1 VSTFK
6 RGWIAVTNK
15 DGLWKEEQDRVSG
28 VTRLLAGRIRVLSEE
43 LGLHRT
49 EVVDMRKDFWEE
61 VTVNFS
67 SPDDLGETST
77 SLRQQS
83 QILSERERHHLQSS
97 KALKKYKKLVVS
109 PYFGRIDFT
118 EAPDGKTEQ
127 IYLGIGSLMED
138 DGTFL
143 IYDWR
148 APISSLYYDG
158 APGPAAYDTPGGV
171 VSGTMDL
178 KRQFVIDDGII
189 EVMFDTGVT
198 IGDELLQQVLSHSA
212 DDKMKSIV
220 ATIQK
225 EQNAIIRND
234 KSRMLVVQGAA
245 GSGKTS
251 AALQRVAYL
260 LYKYREVLQ
269 ADQML
274 LFSPNPLFNSYV
286 STVLPELG
294 EENMQQTT
302 FQMYLEHRLGHEFQL
317 EDVFNQ
323 TESLL
328 NAPDGPEAGIRRA
341 GIAYKSSVLFL
352 DAIRRYVFLLEREG
366 MLFKPVVFQGRVIVG
381 KEEMLQKFYSYDP
394 AIKLANR
401 IDLMTG
407 WLLKKISDFGH
418 EERSAA
424 WVEDQIELLESE
436 EYHRAYQMMLRKK
449 KGKAETFNDFG
460 TEKELLGRYVV
471 SQRLKPLR
479 RWVKRGRFVDVKGLY
494 STLFTDFELLEQLNG
509 ATPLPAEWDDICVQ
523 TLGTISANELSYED
537 ATPFLYL
544 KELSQGFRTNT
555 LIRHVIVDEVQDYS
569 PFQLEFMRRLFP
581 RAKMTVLGDLNQAI
595 YAQGEV
601 LGDLAGLVSIYGAE
615 NTEVI
620 SLTRSYRSTY
630 EIVEFTRAMIPG
642 GEKIIPFNRRGEEP
656 LVQSVEDEPELLTA
670 VERDI
675 AELHSRG
682 YHYVAVI
689 CKTAEESSRVYKE
702 LKSRLPVSLV
712 TKETPNF
719 QKGTLVLPAYLAKGV
734 EFDAVI
740 IYDGS
745 NIQYSRETE
754 RKLFYTACTR
764 AMHLLHIYSL
774 GEPSH
779 FLPAVKKVTPVAE
792 SVSR

>member
-1 VSTFK
+1 MEKHDSE
-6 RGWIAVTNK
+6 WE
-15 DGLWKEEQDRVSG
+15 EEQNRVNGITKLLSAHIR
-28 VTRLLAGRIRVLSEE
+28 RLSDE
-43 LGLHRT
+43 LGLHRSD
-49 EVVDMRKDFWEE
+49 VVDMRKDFWEE

-77 SLRQQS
+77 SLRQQA
-83 QILSERERHHLQSS
+83 QILNERERHHLQSS
-97 KALKKYKKLVVS
+97 KALKKYRKLVVS
-109 PYFGRIDFT
+109 PYFGRIDFKET
-118 EAPDGKTEQ
+118 ADAEAER

-138 DGTFL
+138 NGSFL

-158 APGPAAYDTPGGV
+158 APGPAAYETPGGL
-171 VSGTMDL
+171 VSGTMEL
-178 KRQFVIDDGII
+178 KRQFVIDNGTI

-212 DDKMKSIV
+212 DDRMKSIV

-234 KSRMLVVQGAA
+234 RSRMLVVQGAA

-302 FQMYLEHRLGHEFQL
+302 FQMYLEHRLGQEFEL
-317 EDVFNQ
+317 EDVFSQ

-328 NAPDGPEAGIRRA
+328 NAPEGPEAATRRA
-341 GIAYKSSVLFL
+341 GITYKSSVAFL
-352 DAIRRYVFLLEREG
+352 DVIRRYVNLLEHEG
-366 MLFKPVVFQGRVIVG
+366 MLFKPLVFQGRAVVS
-381 KEEMLQKFYSYDP
+381 KEEMQQKFYSFDP
-394 AIKLANR
+394 GIKLANR

-407 WLLKKISDFGH
+407 WLLKKIAAYSV
-418 EERSAA
+418 EEREAQ
-424 WVEDQIELLESE
+424 WVEDQIELLDSSD
-436 EYHRAYQMMLRKK
+436 YQRAYNMLRR
-449 KGKAETFNDFG
+449 KGGGRNDSFDDFDM
-460 TEKELLGRYVV
+460 EKTVLARYIV

-479 RWVKRGRFVDVKGLY
+479 GWTKRGRFVDVKGLY
-494 STLFTDFELLEQLNG
+494 SLLFADRELMERLGNG
-509 ATPLPAEWDDICVQ
+509 RELPEAWDAICRQ
-523 TLGTISANELSYED
+523 TVASLSRNELAYED

-555 LIRHVIVDEVQDYS
+555 QIRHVIVDEVQDYS

-601 LGDLAGLVSIYGAE
+601 LGDLGGLVSVYGRE

-630 EIVEFTRAMIPG
+630 EIVEFTRSMIPG
-642 GEKIIPFNRRGEEP
+642 GEKIVPFNRRGESP
-656 LVQSVEDEPELLTA
+656 LLT
-670 VERDI
+670 VVDNEEGLLGSIEQDVLN
-675 AELHSRG
+675 LHSMG

-689 CKTAEESSRVYKE
+689 CKTAEESARVHAK
-702 LKSRLPVSLV
+702 LQNRLPVRLV
-712 TKETPNF
+712 TKDTPNF

-745 NIQYSRETE
+745 EAKYGRESE

-774 GEPSH
+774 GQPNH
-779 FLPAVKKVTPVAE
+779 FLPAEVRE
-792 SVSR
+792 SAAAGVMQR

>member
-1 VSTFK
+1 MDKHDHEWQKEQERVNGITKLLSTH
-6 RGWIAVTNK
+6 I
-15 DGLWKEEQDRVSG
+15 
-28 VTRLLAGRIRVLSEE
+28 RLLSEE

-49 EVVDMRKDFWEE
+49 DVVDMRKDFWEE

-77 SLRQQS
+77 SLRQQA
-83 QILSERERHHLQSS
+83 QILNERERHHLQSS
-97 KALKKYKKLVVS
+97 KSLKKYKKLVVS
-109 PYFGRIDFT
+109 PYFGRIDFS
-118 EAPDGKTEQ
+118 EAGDAAADT

-138 DGTFL
+138 NGTFL

-158 APGPAAYDTPGGV
+158 APGPASYETPGGQIT
-171 VSGTMDL
+171 GTMEL
-178 KRQFVIDDGII
+178 KRQFVIDNGEI

-212 DDKMKSIV
+212 DDRMKSIV

-225 EQNAIIRND
+225 EQNAVIRND
-234 KSRMLVVQGAA
+234 RSRMLVVQGAA

-302 FQMYLEHRLGHEFQL
+302 FQMYLEHRLGQEFQL
-317 EDVFNQ
+317 EDVFSQ

-328 NAPDGPEAGIRRA
+328 NAPDGEDAYIRRE
-341 GIAYKSSVLFL
+341 GITYKSSVAFL
-352 DAIRRYVFLLEREG
+352 SAIRQYVNLLEHEG
-366 MLFKPVVFQGRVIVG
+366 MLFKPLMFQGKAVVS
-381 KEEMLQKFYSYDP
+381 KEEMERQFYSYDP
-394 AIKLANR
+394 GIKLANR
-401 IDLMTG
+401 IELMTG
-407 WLLKKISDFGH
+407 WLLKKIAAFGV

-424 WVEDQIELLESE
+424 WVDEQIELMDNSD
-436 EYHRAYQMMLRKK
+436 YQRAYNQMRRK
-449 KGKAETFNDFG
+449 GGGHNDSFDDYDAERI
-460 TEKELLGRYVV
+460 LLARYVV

-479 RWVKRGRFVDVKGLY
+479 GWTKRGRFVDVKALY
-494 STLFTDFELLEQLNG
+494 SRLFEGRELIESLDTRQ
-509 ATPLPAEWDDICVQ
+509 PLPEAWAEICAQ
-523 TLGTISANELSYED
+523 TLAAIRGNELAYED

-601 LGDLAGLVSIYGAE
+601 LGDLAGLVSIYGEE

-642 GEKIIPFNRRGEEP
+642 GEKIVPFNRRGEEP
-656 LVQSVEDEPELLTA
+656 LLTLVDSEDDLLSSVEQDVLKLH
-670 VERDI
+670 
-675 AELHSRG
+675 AEG

-689 CKTAEESSRVYKE
+689 CKTAEESAQVHRE
-702 LKSRLPVSLV
+702 LEKRLPVRLV

-745 NIQYSRETE
+745 AEKYGREHE

-774 GEPSH
+774 GQPSP
-779 FLPAVKKVTPVAE
+779 FLPAAVRETVTAGTQE
-792 SVSR
+792 K

>member
-1 VSTFK
+1 MDK
-6 RGWIAVTNK
+6 NDREWQ
-15 DGLWKEEQDRVSG
+15 EEQQRVTG
-28 VTRLLAGRIRVLSEE
+28 ITRLLSGRIRLLSEE

-49 EVVDMRKDFWEE
+49 DVVDMRKDFWEE

-77 SLRQQS
+77 SLRQQA
-83 QILSERERHHLQSS
+83 QILNERERHHLQSS

-109 PYFGRIDFT
+109 PYFGRIDFK
-118 EAPDGKTEQ
+118 ESAEEPAER

-158 APGPAAYDTPGGV
+158 APGPAAYETPGGLIT
-171 VSGTMDL
+171 GTMER
-178 KRQFVIDDGII
+178 KRQFVIDDGEI
-189 EVMFDTGVT
+189 EVMFDTGMT

-212 DDKMKSIV
+212 DDRMKSIV

-225 EQNAIIRND
+225 EQNAVIRND
-234 KSRMLVVQGAA
+234 RSRMLVVQGAA

-302 FQMYLEHRLGHEFQL
+302 FQMYLEHRLGQEFQL
-317 EDVFNQ
+317 EDVFSQ

-328 NAPDGPEAGIRRA
+328 NAPDGPEAFIRRE
-341 GIAYKSSVLFL
+341 GIAYKSSVVFL
-352 DAIRRYVFLLEREG
+352 DAIRRYVNLLEHEG
-366 MLFKPVVFQGRVIVG
+366 MLFKPLMFQGRAVVS
-381 KEEMLQKFYSYDP
+381 KEEMVRQFYSYDP
-394 AIKLANR
+394 GIKLANR
-401 IDLMTG
+401 IELMTG
-407 WLLKKISDFGH
+407 WLLKQVAAFGA

-424 WVEDQIELLESE
+424 WVDEQIELMDNSD
-436 EYHRAYQMMLRKK
+436 YQRAYNMMRRK
-449 KGKAETFNDFG
+449 GGGHNESFDDY
-460 TEKELLGRYVV
+460 EMERVLLARYVV
-471 SQRLKPLR
+471 SQKLKPLR
-479 RWVKRGRFVDVKGLY
+479 GWTKRGRFVDVKGLY
-494 STLFTDFELLEQLNG
+494 SRLFQDREFIESLDNRQ
-509 ATPLPAEWDDICVQ
+509 PLPEAWEEICEY
-523 TLGTISANELSYED
+523 TLAVLGRNELAYED

-601 LGDLAGLVSIYGAE
+601 LGDLAGLVSIYGEE

-656 LVQSVEDEPELLTA
+656 LLTVAESEADLLSSVEQDVL
-670 VERDI
+670 
-675 AELHSRG
+675 ELHARG

-689 CKTAEESSRVYKE
+689 CKSAEESAQVHSALEDK
-702 LKSRLPVSLV
+702 LPVRLV

-745 NIQYSRETE
+745 AAKYGREHE

-774 GEPSH
+774 GQPSP
-779 FLPAVKKVTPVAE
+779 FLPAAVRDTVAAGT
-792 SVSR
+792 RRN

>member
-1 VSTFK
+1 MEKHDSE
-6 RGWIAVTNK
+6 
-15 DGLWKEEQDRVSG
+15 WKEEQERVTG
-28 VTRLLAGRIRVLSEE
+28 ITKLLKSHIRQLSEE
-43 LGLHRT
+43 LGLHRSD
-49 EVVDMRKDFWEE
+49 VVDMRKDFWEE

-77 SLRQQS
+77 SLRQQA
-83 QILSERERHHLQSS
+83 QILNERERHHLQSS

-109 PYFGRIDFT
+109 PYFGRIDFSET
-118 EAPDGKTEQ
+118 PDGEVEK

-138 DGTFL
+138 NGSFL

-158 APGPAAYDTPGGV
+158 APGPAAYDTPGGL
-171 VSGTMDL
+171 VSGTMEL
-178 KRQFVIDDGII
+178 KRQFVIDDGVI

-212 DDKMKSIV
+212 DDRMKSIV

-225 EQNAIIRND
+225 EQNAVIRND

-317 EDVFNQ
+317 EDVFSQ

-328 NAPDGPEAGIRRA
+328 NTPDGPEASVRREGI
-341 GIAYKSSVLFL
+341 GYKSSVAFL
-352 DAIRRYVFLLEREG
+352 DAIRRYVNLLEHES
-366 MLFKPVVFQGRVIVG
+366 MQFKPLMFQGRAIVG
-381 KEEMLQKFYSYDP
+381 KDEMEQQFYSYDSN
-394 AIKLANR
+394 IKLANR

-407 WLLKKISDFGH
+407 WLLKKIAAFSM
-418 EERSAA
+418 EERSAQ
-424 WVEDQIELLESE
+424 WVEDQIELLDSSE
-436 EYHRAYQMMLRKK
+436 YQRAYQMMRRK
-449 KGKAETFNDFG
+449 GGGHNESFDDFD
-460 TEKELLGRYVV
+460 TEKSLLARYIV

-479 RWVKRGRFVDVKGLY
+479 GWTKRGRFVDVKGLY
-494 STLFTDFELLEQLNG
+494 SRLFTDRELMETLNNSN
-509 ATPLPAEWDDICVQ
+509 TLPEVWDEICRQ
-523 TLGTISANELSYED
+523 TLQSIGANELAYED

-601 LGDLAGLVSIYGAE
+601 LGDLAGLVSIYGEE

-642 GEKIIPFNRRGEEP
+642 GERIVPFNRSGETPQLTVVESEP
-656 LVQSVEDEPELLTA
+656 QLLASVEQ
-670 VERDI
+670 DI
-675 AELHSRG
+675 LNLHAEG

-689 CKTAEESSRVYKE
+689 CKTAEESARVHAG
-702 LKSRLPVSLV
+702 LQNRLPVRHV

-745 NIQYSRETE
+745 AERYGRESE

-774 GEPSH
+774 GAPNH
-779 FLPAVKKVTPVAE
+779 FLPAAVRE
-792 SVSR
+792 SVTAGSL

>member
-1 VSTFK
+1 MEK
-6 RGWIAVTNK
+6 HDHEWI
-15 DGLWKEEQDRVSG
+15 EEQER
-28 VTRLLAGRIRVLSEE
+28 VTRVTGLLSSHIRRLSEE

-49 EVVDMRKDFWEE
+49 DVVDMRKEFWEE

-83 QILSERERHHLQSS
+83 QILNERERHHLQSS

-109 PYFGRIDFT
+109 PYFGRIDFS
-118 EAPDGKTEQ
+118 EAPEGEAEK

-158 APGPAAYDTPGGV
+158 APGPASYDTPGGLV
-171 VSGTMDL
+171 TGTMEL
-178 KRQFVIDDGII
+178 KRQFVIGSGNI

-212 DDKMKSIV
+212 DDRMKSIV

-234 KSRMLVVQGAA
+234 RSRMLVVQGAA

-302 FQMYLEHRLGHEFQL
+302 FQMYLEHRLGQEFQL
-317 EDVFNQ
+317 EDVFSQ

-328 NAPDGPEAGIRRA
+328 NAPEGSDAVTRREGIT
-341 GIAYKSSVLFL
+341 YKSSVQFL
-352 DAIRRYVFLLEREG
+352 SVIRRYVNLLEREG
-366 MLFKPVVFQGRVIVG
+366 MLFKPLMFQGRAVVG
-381 KEEMLQKFYSYDP
+381 KEEMERQFYSYD
-394 AIKLANR
+394 AGITLANR
-401 IDLMTG
+401 IELMTG
-407 WLLKKISDFGH
+407 WLLKKTAAFSM
-418 EERSAA
+418 EERNAA
-424 WVEDQIELLESE
+424 WVEEQIELLDASE
-436 EYHRAYQMMLRKK
+436 YQRAYQTMRRK
-449 KGKAETFNDFG
+449 GGGHNDSFDDFD
-460 TEKELLGRYVV
+460 TEKSLLARYIV

-479 RWVKRGRFVDVKGLY
+479 GWTKRGRFVDVNALY
-494 STLFTDFELLEQLNG
+494 SRLFQDRELMESLDNGRTLPE
-509 ATPLPAEWDDICVQ
+509 AWDDICRLTVES
-523 TLGTISANELSYED
+523 LNRNELAYED

-555 LIRHVIVDEVQDYS
+555 QIRHVIVDEVQDYS

-601 LGDLAGLVSIYGAE
+601 LGELAGLVSIYGAE
-615 NTEVI
+615 NTEVV

-642 GEKIIPFNRRGEEP
+642 GEKIVPFNRRGELP
-656 LVQSVEDEPELLTA
+656 LLTVVDTEDKLLASVEQDVL
-670 VERDI
+670 D
-675 AELHSRG
+675 LHSQG

-689 CKTAEESSRVYKE
+689 CKTAEESAYVHGKLQNS
-702 LKSRLPVSLV
+702 LPVRLV
-712 TKETPNF
+712 TKDTPNF

-745 NIQYSRETE
+745 EEKYGRESE

-774 GEPSH
+774 GQPNH
-779 FLPAVKKVTPVAE
+779 FLPAAALE
-792 SVSR
+792 SVITGVRPL

>member
-1 VSTFK
+1 MDKHDHEWQKEQERVNGIT
-6 RGWIAVTNK
+6 
-15 DGLWKEEQDRVSG
+15 GLLSAHI
-28 VTRLLAGRIRVLSEE
+28 RLLSEE

-49 EVVDMRKDFWEE
+49 DVVDMRKDFWEE

-77 SLRQQS
+77 SLRQQA
-83 QILSERERHHLQSS
+83 QILNERERHHLQSS

-109 PYFGRIDFT
+109 PYFGRIDFS
-118 EAPDGKTEQ
+118 EAGDAAADT

-138 DGTFL
+138 NGTFL

-158 APGPAAYDTPGGV
+158 APGPASYETPGGQIT
-171 VSGTMDL
+171 GTMEL
-178 KRQFVIDDGII
+178 KRQFVIDNGEI

-212 DDKMKSIV
+212 DDRMKSIV

-225 EQNAIIRND
+225 EQNAVIRND
-234 KSRMLVVQGAA
+234 RSRMLVVQGAA

-317 EDVFNQ
+317 EDVFSQ

-328 NAPDGPEAGIRRA
+328 NAPDGEEAYIRRE
-341 GIAYKSSVLFL
+341 GIAYKSSVAFL
-352 DAIRRYVFLLEREG
+352 SAIRQYVNLLEHEG
-366 MLFKPVVFQGRVIVG
+366 MLFKPLMFQGKAVAS
-381 KEEMLQKFYSYDP
+381 KEEMERQFYSYDP
-394 AIKLANR
+394 GIKLANR
-401 IDLMTG
+401 IELMTG
-407 WLLKKISDFGH
+407 WLLKKIAAFGA

-424 WVEDQIELLESE
+424 WVDEQIELMDNSD
-436 EYHRAYQMMLRKK
+436 YQRAYNQMRRK
-449 KGKAETFNDFG
+449 GGGHNDSFDDYDAERI
-460 TEKELLGRYVV
+460 LLARYVV

-479 RWVKRGRFVDVKGLY
+479 GWTKRGRFVDVKALY
-494 STLFTDFELLEQLNG
+494 SRLFEDRELIESLDTRQ
-509 ATPLPAEWDDICVQ
+509 PLPEAWDEICAQ
-523 TLGTISANELSYED
+523 TLTAIRGNELAYED

-601 LGDLAGLVSIYGAE
+601 LGDLAGLVSIYGEE

-642 GEKIIPFNRRGEEP
+642 GEKIVPFNRRGEEP
-656 LVQSVEDEPELLTA
+656 LLTVVDSEDDLLSFVEQDVLKLH
-670 VERDI
+670 
-675 AELHSRG
+675 AEG

-689 CKTAEESSRVYKE
+689 CKTAEESAQVHGE
-702 LKSRLPVSLV
+702 LEKRLPVRLV

-745 NIQYSRETE
+745 AEKYGREHE

-774 GEPSH
+774 GQPSP
-779 FLPAVKKVTPVAE
+779 FMPAAVRETVTAGTQE
-792 SVSR
+792 K

>member
-1 VSTFK
+1 MDK
-6 RGWIAVTNK
+6 HDHEWQ
-15 DGLWKEEQDRVSG
+15 EEQERVTG
-28 VTRLLAGRIRVLSEE
+28 ITRQLSTHIRLLSEE

-49 EVVDMRKDFWEE
+49 DVVDMRKDFWEE

-77 SLRQQS
+77 SLRQQA
-83 QILSERERHHLQSS
+83 QILNERERHHLQSS

-109 PYFGRIDFT
+109 PYFGRIDFSEST
-118 EAPDGKTEQ
+118 DTAADK

-138 DGTFL
+138 NGTFL

-158 APGPAAYDTPGGV
+158 APGPAAYDTPGGLIT
-171 VSGTMDL
+171 GNMEL
-178 KRQFVIDDGII
+178 KRQFVIDNGEI

-212 DDKMKSIV
+212 DDRMKSIV

-225 EQNAIIRND
+225 EQNAVIRND
-234 KSRMLVVQGAA
+234 RSRMLVVQGAA

-302 FQMYLEHRLGHEFQL
+302 FQMYLEHRLGQEFQL

-328 NAPDGPEAGIRRA
+328 NAPDGPEASIRRA
-341 GIAYKSSVLFL
+341 GITYKSSVSFL
-352 DAIRRYVFLLEREG
+352 DVIRRYVNLLEHEG
-366 MLFKPVVFQGRVIVG
+366 MMFKPLMFQGRAVVG
-381 KEEMLQKFYSYDP
+381 KEEMERQFYSYDP
-394 AIKLANR
+394 NIKLANR
-401 IDLMTG
+401 IELMTG
-407 WLLKKISDFGH
+407 WLLKRIAAFSI
-418 EERSAA
+418 EERSAS
-424 WVEDQIELLESE
+424 WVEDQIELMDNSD
-436 EYHRAYQMMLRKK
+436 YQRAYNMMRRK
-449 KGKAETFNDFG
+449 GGGHNESFDDFE
-460 TEKELLGRYVV
+460 TEKIMLARYIV

-479 RWVKRGRFVDVKGLY
+479 GWTKRGRFVDVKGLY
-494 STLFTDFELLEQLNG
+494 SRLFTDRELMNSLNSSQV
-509 ATPLPAEWDDICVQ
+509 LPDVWDDICSF
-523 TLGTISANELSYED
+523 TLTTLAGNELAYED

-601 LGDLAGLVSIYGAE
+601 LGDLAGLVSIYGEE

-642 GEKIIPFNRRGEEP
+642 GEKIVPFNRRGEEP
-656 LVQSVEDEPELLTA
+656 LLTVVDSEDDLLASVEQDVLN
-670 VERDI
+670 
-675 AELHSRG
+675 LHAQG

-689 CKTAEESSRVYKE
+689 CKTAEESARVHNE
-702 LKSRLPVSLV
+702 LQSRLPVRLV

-745 NIQYSRETE
+745 AEKYGREHE

-774 GEPSH
+774 GQPNP
-779 FLPAVKKVTPVAE
+779 FLPAAVRETV
-792 SVSR
+792 SVGALQD

>member
-1 VSTFK
+1 M
-6 RGWIAVTNK
+6 TNNESQ
-15 DGLWKEEQDRVSG
+15 WKEEQDRVSG
-28 VTRLLAGRIRVLSEE
+28 VTKLLSSRIRVLSEE

-49 EVVDMRKDFWEE
+49 DVVEMRKDFWEE

-118 EAPDGKTEQ
+118 EKPDGKSEQ
-127 IYLGIGSLMED
+127 IYLGIGSLMEE

-158 APGPAAYDTPGGV
+158 APGPAAYDTPSGI

-178 KRQFVIDDGII
+178 KRQFVIDEGNI

-212 DDKMKSIV
+212 DDRMKSIV

-302 FQMYLEHRLGHEFQL
+302 FQMYLEHRLGQEFQL
-317 EDVFNQ
+317 EDVFTQ

-328 NAPDGPEAGIRRA
+328 NAPDVPTASIRRA
-341 GIAYKSSVLFL
+341 GITYKSSVSFL
-352 DAIRRYVFLLEREG
+352 DVIRRYVFLLEHEG
-366 MLFKPVVFQGRVIVG
+366 MQFKPVVFQGRIVVS
-381 KEEMLQKFYSYDP
+381 KEDMLKKFYGFDP

-401 IDLMTG
+401 IELMTG
-407 WLLKKISDFGH
+407 WLLKQISDFGH
-418 EERSAA
+418 VERSAS
-424 WVEDQIELLESE
+424 WVEDQIEMLDSD

-449 KGKAETFNDFG
+449 RGKGETFNDYD
-460 TEKELLGRYVV
+460 TEKELLGRYIV

-494 STLFTDFELLEQLNG
+494 SSLFTNLELFERLNG
-509 ATPLPAEWDDICVQ
+509 DQELPLEWDNICAQ
-523 TLGTISANELSYED
+523 TLSSIHTNELSYED

-601 LGDLAGLVSIYGAE
+601 LGDLSSLVSVYGEE

-642 GEKIIPFNRRGEEP
+642 GERIIPFNRRGEEP
-656 LVQSVEDEPELLTA
+656 LLSVVSTEQELLTA
-670 VERDI
+670 VEADI
-675 AELHSRG
+675 RELHSRG
-682 YHYVAVI
+682 FHYVAVI
-689 CKTAEESSRVYKE
+689 CKTAEESEQVCTQLEGKLQVR
-702 LKSRLPVSLV
+702 LV

-745 NIQYSRETE
+745 DQRYSRESE

-774 GEPSH
+774 GEASR
-779 FLPAVKKVTPVAE
+779 FLPVAKSQSLIAE
-792 SVSR
+792 SVQV

>member
-1 VSTFK
+1 MDK
-6 RGWIAVTNK
+6 HDHEWQ
-15 DGLWKEEQDRVSG
+15 KEQERVNG
-28 VTRLLAGRIRVLSEE
+28 ITRLLSTHIRLLSEE

-49 EVVDMRKDFWEE
+49 DVVDMRKDFWEE

-77 SLRQQS
+77 SLRQQA
-83 QILSERERHHLQSS
+83 QILNERERHHLQSS

-109 PYFGRIDFT
+109 PYFGRIDFS
-118 EAPDGKTEQ
+118 EAGDAAADT

-138 DGTFL
+138 NGTFL

-158 APGPAAYDTPGGV
+158 APGPASYETPGGQIT
-171 VSGTMDL
+171 GTMEL
-178 KRQFVIDDGII
+178 KRQFVIDNGEI

-212 DDKMKSIV
+212 DDRMKSIV

-225 EQNAIIRND
+225 EQNAVIRND
-234 KSRMLVVQGAA
+234 RSRMLVVQGAA

-302 FQMYLEHRLGHEFQL
+302 FQMYLEHRLGQEFQL
-317 EDVFNQ
+317 EDVFSQ

-328 NAPDGPEAGIRRA
+328 NAPDGEEAYIRRE
-341 GIAYKSSVLFL
+341 GIAYKSSVAFL
-352 DAIRRYVFLLEREG
+352 SAIRQYVNLLEHEG
-366 MLFKPVVFQGRVIVG
+366 MLFKPLMFQGKAVAT
-381 KEEMLQKFYSYDP
+381 KEEMERQFYSYDP
-394 AIKLANR
+394 GIKLANR
-401 IDLMTG
+401 IELMTG
-407 WLLKKISDFGH
+407 WLLKKIAAFGA

-424 WVEDQIELLESE
+424 WVDEQIELMDNSD
-436 EYHRAYQMMLRKK
+436 YQRAYNQMRRK
-449 KGKAETFNDFG
+449 GGGHNDSFDDYDAERI
-460 TEKELLGRYVV
+460 LLARYVV

-479 RWVKRGRFVDVKGLY
+479 GWTKRGRFVDVKALY
-494 STLFTDFELLEQLNG
+494 SRLFEGRELIESLDTRQ
-509 ATPLPAEWDDICVQ
+509 PLPEAWDEICAQ
-523 TLGTISANELSYED
+523 TLAAIRGNELAYED

-601 LGDLAGLVSIYGAE
+601 LGDLAGLVSIYGEE

-642 GEKIIPFNRRGEEP
+642 GEKIVPFNRRGEEP
-656 LVQSVEDEPELLTA
+656 LLTLVDSEDDLLSSVEQDVLKLH
-670 VERDI
+670 
-675 AELHSRG
+675 AEG

-689 CKTAEESSRVYKE
+689 CKTAEESAQVYRE
-702 LKSRLPVSLV
+702 LEKRLPVRLV

-745 NIQYSRETE
+745 AEKYGREHE

-774 GEPSH
+774 GQPSP
-779 FLPAVKKVTPVAE
+779 FLPAAVRETVTAGMQE
-792 SVSR
+792 K

>member
-1 VSTFK
+1 MEKHDSE
-6 RGWIAVTNK
+6 WE
-15 DGLWKEEQDRVSG
+15 EEQKRVNG
-28 VTRLLAGRIRVLSEE
+28 ITKLLSAHIRRLSEE
-43 LGLHRT
+43 LGLHRSD
-49 EVVDMRKDFWEE
+49 VVDMRKDFWEE

-77 SLRQQS
+77 SLRQQA
-83 QILSERERHHLQSS
+83 QILNERERHHLQSS
-97 KALKKYKKLVVS
+97 KALKKYRKLVVS
-109 PYFGRIDFT
+109 PYFGRIDFKET
-118 EAPDGKTEQ
+118 ADAEAER

-138 DGTFL
+138 NGSFL

-158 APGPAAYDTPGGV
+158 APGPAAYETPGGL
-171 VSGTMDL
+171 VSGTMEL
-178 KRQFVIDDGII
+178 KRQFVIDNGTI

-212 DDKMKSIV
+212 DDRMKSIV

-234 KSRMLVVQGAA
+234 RSRMLVVQGAA

-302 FQMYLEHRLGHEFQL
+302 FQMYLEHRLGQEFEL
-317 EDVFNQ
+317 EDVFSQ

-328 NAPDGPEAGIRRA
+328 NAPEGPEAATRRA
-341 GIAYKSSVLFL
+341 GITYKSSVAFL
-352 DAIRRYVFLLEREG
+352 DVIRRYVNLLEHEG
-366 MLFKPVVFQGRVIVG
+366 MLFKPLVFQGRAVVS
-381 KEEMLQKFYSYDP
+381 KEEMQQKFYSFDP
-394 AIKLANR
+394 GIKLANR

-407 WLLKKISDFGH
+407 WLLKKIAAFSV
-418 EERSAA
+418 EEREAQ
-424 WVEDQIELLESE
+424 WVEDQIELLDSSD
-436 EYHRAYQMMLRKK
+436 YQRAYNMLRR
-449 KGKAETFNDFG
+449 KGGGQNDSFDDFDM
-460 TEKELLGRYVV
+460 EKTVLARYIV

-479 RWVKRGRFVDVKGLY
+479 GWTKRGRFVDVKGLY
-494 STLFTDFELLEQLNG
+494 SLLFADRELMERLGNG
-509 ATPLPAEWDDICVQ
+509 RELPEAWDAICRQ
-523 TLGTISANELSYED
+523 TVASLSRNELAYED

-555 LIRHVIVDEVQDYS
+555 QIRHVIVDEVQDYS

-601 LGDLAGLVSIYGAE
+601 LGDLGGLVSIYGRE

-630 EIVEFTRAMIPG
+630 EIVEFTRSMIPG
-642 GEKIIPFNRRGEEP
+642 GEKIVPFNRRGESP
-656 LVQSVEDEPELLTA
+656 LLT
-670 VERDI
+670 VVDNEEGLLGSIEQDVLN
-675 AELHSRG
+675 LHSMG

-689 CKTAEESSRVYKE
+689 CKTAEESARVHAK
-702 LKSRLPVSLV
+702 LQNRLPVRLV
-712 TKETPNF
+712 TKDTPNF

-745 NIQYSRETE
+745 EAKYGRESE

-774 GEPSH
+774 GQPNH
-779 FLPAVKKVTPVAE
+779 FLPAEVRE
-792 SVSR
+792 SAAAGVMQR

>member
-1 VSTFK
+1 MEKHDSE
-6 RGWIAVTNK
+6 WE
-15 DGLWKEEQDRVSG
+15 EEQKRVNG
-28 VTRLLAGRIRVLSEE
+28 ITKLLSAHIRRLSEE
-43 LGLHRT
+43 LGLHRSD
-49 EVVDMRKDFWEE
+49 VVDMRKDFWEE

-77 SLRQQS
+77 SLRQQA
-83 QILSERERHHLQSS
+83 QILNERERHHLQSS
-97 KALKKYKKLVVS
+97 KALKKYRKLVVS
-109 PYFGRIDFT
+109 PYFGRIDFKET
-118 EAPDGKTEQ
+118 ADAEAER

-138 DGTFL
+138 NGSFL

-158 APGPAAYDTPGGV
+158 APGPAAYETPGGL
-171 VSGTMDL
+171 VSGTMEL
-178 KRQFVIDDGII
+178 KRQFVIDNGTI

-212 DDKMKSIV
+212 DDRMKSIV

-234 KSRMLVVQGAA
+234 RSRMLVVQGAA

-302 FQMYLEHRLGHEFQL
+302 FQMYLEHRLGQEFEL
-317 EDVFNQ
+317 EDVFSQ

-328 NAPDGPEAGIRRA
+328 NAPEGPEAATRRA
-341 GIAYKSSVLFL
+341 GITYKSSVAFL
-352 DAIRRYVFLLEREG
+352 DVIRRYVNLLEHEG
-366 MLFKPVVFQGRVIVG
+366 MLFKPLVFQGRAVVS
-381 KEEMLQKFYSYDP
+381 KEEMQQKFYSFDP
-394 AIKLANR
+394 SIKLANR

-407 WLLKKISDFGH
+407 WLLKKIAAFSV
-418 EERSAA
+418 EERESK
-424 WVEDQIELLESE
+424 WVEDQMELLDSSD
-436 EYHRAYQMMLRKK
+436 YQRAYNMLRR
-449 KGKAETFNDFG
+449 KGGGQNDSFDDFDM
-460 TEKELLGRYVV
+460 EKTVLARYIV

-479 RWVKRGRFVDVKGLY
+479 GWTKRGRFVDVKGLY
-494 STLFTDFELLEQLNG
+494 GLLFADRELMERLGNG
-509 ATPLPAEWDDICVQ
+509 RELPDAWDSICRQ
-523 TLGTISANELSYED
+523 TVASLSRNELAYED

-555 LIRHVIVDEVQDYS
+555 QIRHVIVDEVQDYS

-601 LGDLAGLVSIYGAE
+601 LGDLGGLVSIYGKE

-642 GEKIIPFNRRGEEP
+642 GEKIVPFNRRGESP
-656 LVQSVEDEPELLTA
+656 LLT
-670 VERDI
+670 VVDNEEGLLGSIEQDVLN
-675 AELHSRG
+675 LHSMG

-689 CKTAEESSRVYKE
+689 CKTAEESARVHAE
-702 LKSRLPVSLV
+702 LQSRLPVRLV
-712 TKETPNF
+712 TKDTPNF

-745 NIQYSRETE
+745 EAKYGRESE

-774 GEPSH
+774 GQPNH
-779 FLPAVKKVTPVAE
+779 FLPAEVRE
-792 SVSR
+792 SVAAGVMQH

>member
-1 VSTFK
+1 ME
-6 RGWIAVTNK
+6 NQQEE
-15 DGLWKEEQDRVSG
+15 WKEEQER
-28 VTRLLAGRIRVLSEE
+28 VTRVTQILSGHIRQLSEE

-49 EVVDMRKDFWEE
+49 DVVDMRKEFWEE

-77 SLRQQS
+77 SLRQQA
-83 QILSERERHHLQSS
+83 QILNERERHHLQSS

-109 PYFGRIDFT
+109 PYFGRIDFS
-118 EAPDGKTEQ
+118 EGPSGIAEQ

-138 DGTFL
+138 DGHFL

-158 APGPAAYDTPGGV
+158 APGPASYDTP
-171 VSGTMDL
+171 SGIISGNMEL
-178 KRQFVIDDGII
+178 KRQFVIDSGKI

-225 EQNAIIRND
+225 EQNGIIRND

-260 LYKYREVLQ
+260 LYKYRAVLQ

-302 FQMYLEHRLGHEFQL
+302 FQMYLEHRLAQEFQL
-317 EDVFNQ
+317 EDVFSQ

-328 NAPDGPEAGIRRA
+328 NAPDGPEARVRREGIQ
-341 GIAYKSSVLFL
+341 YKSSVAFL
-352 DAIRRYVFLLEREG
+352 DAIRRYATMLEKEG
-366 MLFKPVVFQGRVIVG
+366 MQFKPVVFMGRIVVT
-381 KEEMLQKFYSYDP
+381 KEEMAAQFYSYDS
-394 AIKLANR
+394 AIRLANR
-401 IDLMTG
+401 VELMTG
-407 WLLKKISDFGH
+407 WLLKKLAAYSH
-418 EERSAA
+418 EERGSE
-424 WVEDQIELLESE
+424 WVENQIELLDSSD
-436 EYHRAYQMMLRKK
+436 YHRAYQMMRRKK
-449 KGKAETFNDFG
+449 RGTESSFDDFD
-460 TEKELLGRYVV
+460 TEKEVLARYVV

-479 RWVKRGRFVDVKGLY
+479 GWIKRGRFVDVKALY
-494 STLFTDFELLEQLNG
+494 SKLFSDRQLMVSLNDG
-509 ATPLPAEWDDICVQ
+509 PLPAEWDEISQQ
-523 TLGTISANELSYED
+523 TVSALAENQLYYED

-569 PFQLEFMRRLFP
+569 PFQLEFLRRLFP

-601 LGDLAGLVSIYGAE
+601 LGELGNLVSIYGEE

-630 EIVEFTRAMIPG
+630 EIVEFTRSMIPG
-642 GEKIIPFNRRGEEP
+642 GERIMPFNRRGEEP
-656 LVQSVEDEPELLTA
+656 QVQVVATSGELMSA
-670 VERDI
+670 VEQDI
-675 AELHSRG
+675 LQLHAQG

-689 CKTAEESSRVYKE
+689 CKTAEESARVHSALEDK
-702 LKSRLPVSLV
+702 LPARLV
-712 TKETPNF
+712 TKDTPNF

-745 NIQYSRETE
+745 DQQYNRESE

-764 AMHLLHIYSL
+764 AMHLLHIYCLGHPSRFMPASKTESL
-774 GEPSH
+774 TVG
-779 FLPAVKKVTPVAE
+779 
-792 SVSR
+792 SV

>member
-1 VSTFK
+1 MEK
-6 RGWIAVTNK
+6 HDNE
-15 DGLWKEEQDRVSG
+15 WKEEQGRVSRI
-28 VTRLLAGRIRVLSEE
+28 TKLLSAHIRRLSGE
-43 LGLHRT
+43 LGLHRSD
-49 EVVDMRKDFWEE
+49 VVDMRKDFWEE

-77 SLRQQS
+77 SLRQQA
-83 QILSERERHHLQSS
+83 QILNERERHHLQSS
-97 KALKKYKKLVVS
+97 KALKKYRKLVVS
-109 PYFGRIDFT
+109 PYFGRIDFRETPDAGT
-118 EAPDGKTEQ
+118 ER

-158 APGPAAYDTPGGV
+158 APGPAAYETPGGL
-171 VSGTMDL
+171 VSGTMEL
-178 KRQFVIDDGII
+178 KRQFVIDNGII

-212 DDKMKSIV
+212 DDRMKSIV

-234 KSRMLVVQGAA
+234 RSRMLVVQGAA

-302 FQMYLEHRLGHEFQL
+302 FQMYLEHRLGQEFEL

-328 NAPDGPEAGIRRA
+328 NAPEGPEAATRRA
-341 GIAYKSSVLFL
+341 GIAYKSSVAFL
-352 DAIRRYVFLLEREG
+352 DVIRRYVNLLEHEG
-366 MLFKPVVFQGRVIVG
+366 MLFKPLVFQGRTVVS
-381 KEEMLQKFYSYDP
+381 KEDMERRFYSYDSS
-394 AIKLANR
+394 IKLANR

-407 WLLKKISDFGH
+407 WLLKKIAVFSV
-418 EERSAA
+418 EERESQ
-424 WVEDQIELLESE
+424 WVEDQIELMDSSD
-436 EYHRAYQMMLRKK
+436 YQRAYNMLRR
-449 KGKAETFNDFG
+449 KGGGRNDSFDDFEL
-460 TEKELLGRYVV
+460 EKTMLARYIV

-479 RWVKRGRFVDVKGLY
+479 GWTKRGRFVDVKGLY
-494 STLFTDFELLEQLNG
+494 SLLFGDRGLMERLGSSRVLPEAWDQICRQTVASLNR
-509 ATPLPAEWDDICVQ
+509 
-523 TLGTISANELSYED
+523 NELAYED

-601 LGDLAGLVSIYGAE
+601 LGDLGGLVSIYGEE
-615 NTEVI
+615 NTEVV

-630 EIVEFTRAMIPG
+630 EIVEFTRSMIPG
-642 GEKIIPFNRRGEEP
+642 GDKIVPFNRRGESP
-656 LVQSVEDEPELLTA
+656 LLTVVDNEEGLLA
-670 VERDI
+670 SIEQDVLN
-675 AELHSRG
+675 LHSMG

-689 CKTAEESSRVYKE
+689 CKTAEESARVHAE
-702 LKSRLPVSLV
+702 LQSRLPVRLV

-745 NIQYSRETE
+745 EAKYGRESE

-774 GEPSH
+774 GQPNH
-779 FLPAVKKVTPVAE
+779 FLPAEARE
-792 SVSR
+792 SVTSGAVPG

>member
-1 VSTFK
+1 MDK
-6 RGWIAVTNK
+6 HDHEWQ
-15 DGLWKEEQDRVSG
+15 EEQERVTG
-28 VTRLLAGRIRVLSEE
+28 ITRQLSTHIRLLSEE

-49 EVVDMRKDFWEE
+49 DVVDMRKDFWEE

-77 SLRQQS
+77 SLRQQA
-83 QILSERERHHLQSS
+83 QILNERERHHLQSS

-109 PYFGRIDFT
+109 PYFGRIDFS
-118 EAPDGKTEQ
+118 ESADAAADK

-138 DGTFL
+138 NGTFL

-158 APGPAAYDTPGGV
+158 APGPASYDTPGGLIT
-171 VSGTMDL
+171 GNMEL
-178 KRQFVIDDGII
+178 KRQFVIDNGEI

-212 DDKMKSIV
+212 DDRMKSIV

-225 EQNAIIRND
+225 EQNAVIRND
-234 KSRMLVVQGAA
+234 RSRMLVVQGAA

-302 FQMYLEHRLGHEFQL
+302 FQMYLEHRLGQEFQL

-328 NAPDGPEAGIRRA
+328 NAPDGPEASIRRA
-341 GIAYKSSVLFL
+341 GITYKSSVSFL
-352 DAIRRYVFLLEREG
+352 DVIRRYVNLLEHEG
-366 MLFKPVVFQGRVIVG
+366 MMFKPLMFQGRAVVG
-381 KEEMLQKFYSYDP
+381 KEEMERQFYSYDP
-394 AIKLANR
+394 GIKLANR
-401 IDLMTG
+401 IELMTG
-407 WLLKKISDFGH
+407 WLLKRIAAFSI
-418 EERSAA
+418 EERSAS
-424 WVEDQIELLESE
+424 WVDDQIELMDNSD
-436 EYHRAYQMMLRKK
+436 YQRAYNMMRRK
-449 KGKAETFNDFG
+449 GGGHNDSFDDFE
-460 TEKELLGRYVV
+460 TEKIMLARYIV

-479 RWVKRGRFVDVKGLY
+479 GWTKRGRFVDVKGLY
-494 STLFTDFELLEQLNG
+494 SRLFADRELMDSLNSSQV
-509 ATPLPAEWDDICVQ
+509 LPDVWDDICSF
-523 TLGTISANELSYED
+523 TLATIAGNELAYED

-601 LGDLAGLVSIYGAE
+601 LGDLAGLVSIYGEE

-642 GEKIIPFNRRGEEP
+642 GEKIVPFNRRGEEP
-656 LVQSVEDEPELLTA
+656 LLTVVDSEDDLLASVEQDVLS
-670 VERDI
+670 
-675 AELHSRG
+675 LHAQG

-689 CKTAEESSRVYKE
+689 CKTAEESARVYNE
-702 LKSRLPVSLV
+702 LQSRLPVRLV

-745 NIQYSRETE
+745 AEKYGREHE

-774 GEPSH
+774 GQPNP
-779 FLPAVKKVTPVAE
+779 FLPAAVRET
-792 SVSR
+792 VSAGALQD

>member
-1 VSTFK
+1 MEKHDSE
-6 RGWIAVTNK
+6 
-15 DGLWKEEQDRVSG
+15 WKEEQERVTG
-28 VTRLLAGRIRVLSEE
+28 ITKLLKGHIRQLSEE
-43 LGLHRT
+43 LGLHRSD
-49 EVVDMRKDFWEE
+49 VVDMRKDFWEE

-77 SLRQQS
+77 SLRQQA
-83 QILSERERHHLQSS
+83 QILNERERHHLQSS

-118 EAPDGKTEQ
+118 ETPNGEVEK

-138 DGTFL
+138 NGTFL

-158 APGPAAYDTPGGV
+158 APGPAVYDTPGGL
-171 VSGTMDL
+171 VSGTMEL
-178 KRQFVIDDGII
+178 KRQFVIDDGVI

-212 DDKMKSIV
+212 DDRMKSIV

-225 EQNAIIRND
+225 EQNAVIRND

-317 EDVFNQ
+317 EDVFSQ

-328 NAPDGPEAGIRRA
+328 NTPDGPEASVRREGI
-341 GIAYKSSVLFL
+341 GYKSSVAFL
-352 DAIRRYVFLLEREG
+352 DAIRRYVNLLEHES
-366 MLFKPVVFQGRVIVG
+366 MQFKPLMFQGRAIVG
-381 KEEMLQKFYSYDP
+381 KDEMEQQFYSYDSN
-394 AIKLANR
+394 IKLANR

-407 WLLKKISDFGH
+407 WLLKKIAAFSM
-418 EERSAA
+418 EERSAQ
-424 WVEDQIELLESE
+424 WVEDQIELLDSSE
-436 EYHRAYQMMLRKK
+436 YQRAYQMMRRK
-449 KGKAETFNDFG
+449 GGGHNESFDDFD
-460 TEKELLGRYVV
+460 TEKSLLARYIV

-479 RWVKRGRFVDVKGLY
+479 GWTKRGRFVDVKGLY
-494 STLFTDFELLEQLNG
+494 SRLFTDRELMETLNNSN
-509 ATPLPAEWDDICVQ
+509 TLPEVWDEICRQ
-523 TLGTISANELSYED
+523 TLESVGANELAYED

-601 LGDLAGLVSIYGAE
+601 LGDLAGLVSIYGEE

-642 GEKIIPFNRRGEEP
+642 GERIVPFNRSGEAPQLTVVESEP
-656 LVQSVEDEPELLTA
+656 QLLASVEQ
-670 VERDI
+670 DI
-675 AELHSRG
+675 LNLHAEG

-689 CKTAEESSRVYKE
+689 CKTAEESARVHAE
-702 LKSRLPVSLV
+702 LQNRLPVRLV

-745 NIQYSRETE
+745 AERYGRESE

-774 GEPSH
+774 GAPNH
-779 FLPAVKKVTPVAE
+779 FLPAAVRE
-792 SVSR
+792 SVTAGSL

>member
-1 VSTFK
+1 MNHE
-6 RGWIAVTNK
+6 GE
-15 DGLWKEEQDRVSG
+15 WKVEQERVNIL
-28 VTRLLAGRIRVLSEE
+28 TKLLSDRIRVLSEE
-43 LGLHRT
+43 LGQHRT
-49 EVVDMRKDFWEE
+49 DVVDMRKDFWEE

-83 QILSERERHHLQSS
+83 QILNERERHHLQSS
-97 KALKKYKKLVVS
+97 KALKKYRKLVHS

-118 EAPDGKTEQ
+118 EAPDGEKEK

-158 APGPAAYDTPGGV
+158 APGPAVYDTPGGK

-178 KRQFVIDDGII
+178 KRQFIIHDGNID
-189 EVMFDTGVT
+189 VMFDTGVT

-212 DDKMKSIV
+212 DDKMKNIV

-225 EQNAIIRND
+225 EQNAVIRND

-302 FQMYLEHRLGHEFQL
+302 FQMYLEHRLGQEFQL
-317 EDVFNQ
+317 EDVFSQ

-328 NAPDGPEAGIRRA
+328 NAPEGQEAQIRRA
-341 GIAYKSSVLFL
+341 GIGYKSSVQFL
-352 DAIRRYVFLLEREG
+352 DVIRKYVFKLEHEG
-366 MLFKPVVFQGRVIVG
+366 MLFKPVVFQGRIIIS
-381 KEEMLQKFYSYDP
+381 KEEMLHHFYSFDP
-394 AIKLANR
+394 AIRLANR
-401 IDLMTG
+401 IDLMIG

-418 EERSAA
+418 EERSKD
-424 WVEDQIELLESE
+424 WVEDQIELLDGED
-436 EYHRAYQMMLRKK
+436 YQRAYLNNKRKK
-449 KGKAETFNDFG
+449 RGKSESFDDFDR
-460 TEKELLGRYVV
+460 ERELLERYVV

-494 STLFTDFELLEQLNG
+494 SSLFTDAELMQNLNG
-509 ATPLPAEWDDICVQ
+509 TEALPAEWDEIC
-523 TLGTISANELSYED
+523 TLTLQSIQAGELAYED

-601 LGDLAGLVSIYGAE
+601 LGDLAGLVSIYGKE

-620 SLTRSYRSTY
+620 SLTRSYRSTF
-630 EIVEFTRAMIPG
+630 EIVEFTRSMIPG
-642 GEKIIPFNRRGEEP
+642 GEHIVPFNRRGEEP
-656 LVQSVEDEPELLTA
+656 LIQSVADENKLFDA
-670 VERDI
+670 VEKDI
-675 AELHSRG
+675 TELHSRG

-689 CKTAEESSRVYKE
+689 CKTAEESSLVHA
-702 LKSRLPVSLV
+702 RLSASLQVSLV

-745 NIQYSRETE
+745 SDKYNHENE

-774 GEPSH
+774 GEPSR
-779 FLPAVKKVTPVAE
+779 FIPTQKAVQVEAGAAN
-792 SVSR
+792 

>member
-1 VSTFK
+1 MEKHDSE
-6 RGWIAVTNK
+6 
-15 DGLWKEEQDRVSG
+15 WKEEQERVTG
-28 VTRLLAGRIRVLSEE
+28 ITKLLKGHIRQLSEE
-43 LGLHRT
+43 LGLHRSD
-49 EVVDMRKDFWEE
+49 VVDMRKDFWEE

-77 SLRQQS
+77 SLRQQA
-83 QILSERERHHLQSS
+83 QILNERERHHLQSS

-109 PYFGRIDFT
+109 PYFGRIDFAET
-118 EAPDGKTEQ
+118 PDGEVEK

-138 DGTFL
+138 NGTFL

-158 APGPAAYDTPGGV
+158 APGPAAYDTPGGL
-171 VSGTMDL
+171 VSGTMEL
-178 KRQFVIDDGII
+178 KRQFVIDDGVI

-212 DDKMKSIV
+212 DDRMKSIV

-225 EQNAIIRND
+225 EQNAVIRND

-302 FQMYLEHRLGHEFQL
+302 FQMYLEHRLGYEFQL
-317 EDVFNQ
+317 EDVFSQ

-328 NAPDGPEAGIRRA
+328 NTPDGPEASVRREGI
-341 GIAYKSSVLFL
+341 GYKSSVAFL
-352 DAIRRYVFLLEREG
+352 DAIRRYVNLLEHES
-366 MLFKPVVFQGRVIVG
+366 MQFKPLMFQGRAIVG
-381 KEEMLQKFYSYDP
+381 KEEMEQQFYSYDP
-394 AIKLANR
+394 NIKLANR

-407 WLLKKISDFGH
+407 WLLKKIAAFSM
-418 EERSAA
+418 EERSAQ
-424 WVEDQIELLESE
+424 WVEDQIETLDSSE
-436 EYHRAYQMMLRKK
+436 YQRAYQMMRRK
-449 KGKAETFNDFG
+449 GGGHNESFDDFD
-460 TEKELLGRYVV
+460 TEKSLLARYIV

-479 RWVKRGRFVDVKGLY
+479 GWTKRGRFVDVKGLY
-494 STLFTDFELLEQLNG
+494 SRLFTDRELMETLNNSN
-509 ATPLPAEWDDICVQ
+509 TLPEVWDEICRQ
-523 TLGTISANELSYED
+523 TLQSIGANELAYED

-601 LGDLAGLVSIYGAE
+601 LGDLAGLVSIYGEE

-642 GEKIIPFNRRGEEP
+642 GERIVPFNRSGEAPQLTVVDSEAQ
-656 LVQSVEDEPELLTA
+656 LLASVEQ
-670 VERDI
+670 DI
-675 AELHSRG
+675 LNLHAEG

-689 CKTAEESSRVYKE
+689 CKTAEESARVHAE
-702 LKSRLPVSLV
+702 LQNRLPVRLV

-745 NIQYSRETE
+745 AERYGRESE

-774 GEPSH
+774 GAPNH
-779 FLPAVKKVTPVAE
+779 FLPAAVRE
-792 SVSR
+792 SVTAGSL

>member
-1 VSTFK
+1 MDKHDHEWQKEQERVTGITKLLSTH
-6 RGWIAVTNK
+6 I
-15 DGLWKEEQDRVSG
+15 
-28 VTRLLAGRIRVLSEE
+28 RLLSEE

-49 EVVDMRKDFWEE
+49 DVVDMRKDFWEE

-77 SLRQQS
+77 SLRQQA
-83 QILSERERHHLQSS
+83 QILNERERHHLQSS
-97 KALKKYKKLVVS
+97 KSLKKYKKLVVS
-109 PYFGRIDFT
+109 PYFGRIDFS
-118 EAPDGKTEQ
+118 EAGDAAADT

-138 DGTFL
+138 NGTFL

-158 APGPAAYDTPGGV
+158 APGPASYATPGGQIT
-171 VSGTMDL
+171 GTMEL
-178 KRQFVIDDGII
+178 KRQFVIDNGEI

-212 DDKMKSIV
+212 DDRMKSIV

-225 EQNAIIRND
+225 EQNAVIRND
-234 KSRMLVVQGAA
+234 RSRMLVVQGAA

-302 FQMYLEHRLGHEFQL
+302 FQMYLEHRLGQEFQL
-317 EDVFNQ
+317 EDVFSQ

-328 NAPDGPEAGIRRA
+328 NAPDGEEAFIRRE
-341 GIAYKSSVLFL
+341 GIAYKSSVAFL
-352 DAIRRYVFLLEREG
+352 SAIRQYVNLLEHEG
-366 MLFKPVVFQGRVIVG
+366 MLFKPLMFQGKAVAT
-381 KEEMLQKFYSYDP
+381 KEEMERQFYSYDP
-394 AIKLANR
+394 GIKLANR
-401 IDLMTG
+401 IELMTG
-407 WLLKKISDFGH
+407 WLLKKIAAFGV

-424 WVEDQIELLESE
+424 WVDEQIELMDNSD
-436 EYHRAYQMMLRKK
+436 YQRAYNQMRRK
-449 KGKAETFNDFG
+449 GGGHNDSFDDYEAERI
-460 TEKELLGRYVV
+460 LLARYVV

-479 RWVKRGRFVDVKGLY
+479 GWTKRGRFVDVKALY
-494 STLFTDFELLEQLNG
+494 SRLFEGRELIESLDTRQ
-509 ATPLPAEWDDICVQ
+509 PLPEAWDEICTQ
-523 TLGTISANELSYED
+523 TLAAIRSNELAYED

-601 LGDLAGLVSIYGAE
+601 LGDLAGLVSIYGEE

-642 GEKIIPFNRRGEEP
+642 GEKIVPFHRRGEEP
-656 LVQSVEDEPELLTA
+656 LLTLVDSEADLLSSVEQDVLKLH
-670 VERDI
+670 
-675 AELHSRG
+675 AEG

-689 CKTAEESSRVYKE
+689 CKTAEESAQVHRE
-702 LKSRLPVSLV
+702 LEKRLPVRLV

-745 NIQYSRETE
+745 AEKYGREHE

-774 GEPSH
+774 GQPSP
-779 FLPAVKKVTPVAE
+779 FMPAAVRETVTAGTQE
-792 SVSR
+792 K

>member
-1 VSTFK
+1 MEKHDSEWK
-6 RGWIAVTNK
+6 AEQERVTGITK
-15 DGLWKEEQDRVSG
+15 
-28 VTRLLAGRIRVLSEE
+28 LLSAHIRRLSEE
-43 LGLHRT
+43 LGLHRSD
-49 EVVDMRKDFWEE
+49 VVDMRKDFWEE

-77 SLRQQS
+77 SLRQQA
-83 QILSERERHHLQSS
+83 QILNERERHHLQSS

-109 PYFGRIDFT
+109 PYFGRIDFSESPDS
-118 EAPDGKTEQ
+118 EAEK

-138 DGTFL
+138 NGTFL

-158 APGPAAYDTPGGV
+158 APGPAAYETPGGL
-171 VSGTMDL
+171 VSGTMEL
-178 KRQFVIDDGII
+178 KRQFVIDSGII
-189 EVMFDTGVT
+189 EVMFDTGMT

-212 DDKMKSIV
+212 DDRMKSIV

-225 EQNAIIRND
+225 EQNAVIRND
-234 KSRMLVVQGAA
+234 RSRMLVVQGAA

-294 EENMQQTT
+294 EDNMQQTT
-302 FQMYLEHRLGHEFQL
+302 FQMYLEHRLGQEFQL
-317 EDVFNQ
+317 EDVFSQ

-328 NAPDGPEAGIRRA
+328 NAPDGPAAAVRRA
-341 GIAYKSSVLFL
+341 GIGYKSSVAFL
-352 DAIRRYVFLLEREG
+352 DAIRRYVNLLECEG
-366 MLFKPVVFQGRVIVG
+366 MQFKPLMFQGRAIVS
-381 KEEMLQKFYSYDP
+381 KAEMERQFYTYDSN
-394 AIKLANR
+394 IKLANR

-407 WLLKKISDFGH
+407 WLLKKIAVFSV
-418 EERSAA
+418 EERNAS
-424 WVEDQIELLESE
+424 WVEEQIEVLDASD
-436 EYHRAYQMMLRKK
+436 YQRAYQMTRRK
-449 KGKAETFNDFG
+449 GGGQNDSFDDFD
-460 TEKELLGRYVV
+460 TEKSMLARYIV

-479 RWVKRGRFVDVKGLY
+479 GWTKRGRFVDVKGLY
-494 STLFTDFELLEQLNG
+494 SRLFTDRGLMDSLDGGKGLPEAWDEICALTLETLAAGEL
-509 ATPLPAEWDDICVQ
+509 A
-523 TLGTISANELSYED
+523 YED

-642 GEKIIPFNRRGEEP
+642 GERIVPFNRRGESPTLTVVDSESE
-656 LVQSVEDEPELLTA
+656 LLASVEQDVLK
-670 VERDI
+670 
-675 AELHSRG
+675 LHAAG

-689 CKTAEESSRVYKE
+689 CKTAEESADVHAKLE
-702 LKSRLPVSLV
+702 NRLPVRLV

-745 NIQYSRETE
+745 EEKYGRENE

-774 GEPSH
+774 GQPNR
-779 FLPAVKKVTPVAE
+779 FLPAAAQE
-792 SVSR
+792 SVTAGSLQR

>member
-1 VSTFK
+1 MEKHDSE
-6 RGWIAVTNK
+6 
-15 DGLWKEEQDRVSG
+15 WKEEQERVTG
-28 VTRLLAGRIRVLSEE
+28 ITKLLKGHIRQLSEE
-43 LGLHRT
+43 LGLHRSD
-49 EVVDMRKDFWEE
+49 VVDMRKDFWEE

-77 SLRQQS
+77 SLRQQA
-83 QILSERERHHLQSS
+83 QILNERERHHLQSS

-109 PYFGRIDFT
+109 PYFGRIDFSET
-118 EAPDGKTEQ
+118 PDGEVEK

-138 DGTFL
+138 NGTFL

-158 APGPAAYDTPGGV
+158 APGPAAYDTPGGL
-171 VSGTMDL
+171 VSGTMEL
-178 KRQFVIDDGII
+178 KRQFVIDDGVI

-212 DDKMKSIV
+212 DDRMKSIV

-225 EQNAIIRND
+225 EQNAVIRND

-302 FQMYLEHRLGHEFQL
+302 FQMYLEHRLGYEFQL
-317 EDVFNQ
+317 EDVFSQ

-328 NAPDGPEAGIRRA
+328 NTPDGPEASVRREGI
-341 GIAYKSSVLFL
+341 GYKSSVAFL
-352 DAIRRYVFLLEREG
+352 DAIRRYVNLLEHES
-366 MLFKPVVFQGRVIVG
+366 MQFKPLMFQGRAIVG
-381 KEEMLQKFYSYDP
+381 KDEMEQQFYSYDP
-394 AIKLANR
+394 NIKLANR

-407 WLLKKISDFGH
+407 WLLKKIAAFSM
-418 EERSAA
+418 EERSAQ
-424 WVEDQIELLESE
+424 WVEDQIELLDSSE
-436 EYHRAYQMMLRKK
+436 YQRAYQMMRRK
-449 KGKAETFNDFG
+449 GGGHNESFDDFD
-460 TEKELLGRYVV
+460 TEKSLLARYIV

-479 RWVKRGRFVDVKGLY
+479 GWTKRGRFVDVKGLY
-494 STLFTDFELLEQLNG
+494 SRLFTDRELMETLNNSN
-509 ATPLPAEWDDICVQ
+509 TLPEVWDEICRQ
-523 TLGTISANELSYED
+523 TLQSIGANELAYED

-601 LGDLAGLVSIYGAE
+601 LGDLAGLVSIYGEE

-642 GEKIIPFNRRGEEP
+642 GERIVPFNRSGEAPQLTVVESEP
-656 LVQSVEDEPELLTA
+656 QLLASVEQ
-670 VERDI
+670 DI
-675 AELHSRG
+675 LNLHAEG

-689 CKTAEESSRVYKE
+689 CKTAEESARVHAE
-702 LKSRLPVSLV
+702 LQNRLPVRLV

-745 NIQYSRETE
+745 AERYGRESE

-774 GEPSH
+774 GAPNH
-779 FLPAVKKVTPVAE
+779 FLPAAVRE
-792 SVSR
+792 SVTAGSL

>member
-1 VSTFK
+1 MENQDSE
-6 RGWIAVTNK
+6 WQA
-15 DGLWKEEQDRVSG
+15 EQERVSEI
-28 VTRLLAGRIRVLSEE
+28 TRLLTAHIRQLSEE
-43 LGLHRT
+43 LGLHRSD
-49 EVVDMRKDFWEE
+49 VVDMRKDFWEE

-77 SLRQQS
+77 SLRQQA
-83 QILSERERHHLQSS
+83 QILNERERHHLQSS

-109 PYFGRIDFT
+109 PYFGRIDFSDKPDS
-118 EAPDGKTEQ
+118 EAEK

-138 DGTFL
+138 NGTFL

-158 APGPAAYDTPGGV
+158 APGPAAYETPGGL
-171 VSGTMDL
+171 VSGTMEL
-178 KRQFVIDDGII
+178 KRQFVIDSGKI
-189 EVMFDTGVT
+189 EVMFDTGMT

-212 DDKMKSIV
+212 DDRMKSIV

-225 EQNAIIRND
+225 EQNAVIRND
-234 KSRMLVVQGAA
+234 RSRMLVVQGAA

-302 FQMYLEHRLGHEFQL
+302 FQMYLEHRLGQEFQL
-317 EDVFNQ
+317 EDVFSQ

-328 NAPDGPEAGIRRA
+328 NAPDGPAASVRREGI
-341 GIAYKSSVLFL
+341 GYKSSVAFL
-352 DAIRRYVFLLEREG
+352 DAIRRYVNLLEHEG
-366 MLFKPVVFQGRVIVG
+366 MLFKPLMFQGRAIVS
-381 KEEMLQKFYSYDP
+381 KEEMARQFYAYDTN
-394 AIKLANR
+394 IKLANR

-407 WLLKKISDFGH
+407 WLLKKIAAFSV
-418 EERSAA
+418 EERNAP
-424 WVEDQIELLESE
+424 WVEDQIEVLDSSD
-436 EYHRAYQMMLRKK
+436 YQRAYQMTRRK
-449 KGKAETFNDFG
+449 GGGHNDSFDDFD
-460 TEKELLGRYVV
+460 TEKSMLARYIV

-479 RWVKRGRFVDVKGLY
+479 GWTKRGRFVDVKGLY
-494 STLFTDFELLEQLNG
+494 SRLFTDRELLDKLNG
-509 ATPLPAEWDDICVQ
+509 GNGLPEAWADICAV
-523 TLGTISANELSYED
+523 TLDTIAAGELAYED

-601 LGDLAGLVSIYGAE
+601 LGDLAGLVSIYGEE

-642 GEKIIPFNRRGEEP
+642 GERIVPFNRRGESPTLTVVDSE
-656 LVQSVEDEPELLTA
+656 SELLAA
-670 VERDI
+670 VEQDVLN
-675 AELHSRG
+675 LHAAG

-689 CKTAEESSRVYKE
+689 CKTAAESADVYAK
-702 LKSRLPVSLV
+702 LQNKLPVRLV

-745 NIQYSRETE
+745 EEKYGRENE

-774 GEPSH
+774 GKLSR
-779 FLPAVKKVTPVAE
+779 FLPAAARE
-792 SVSR
+792 SVAAGELKG

>member
-1 VSTFK
+1 MDTQDSQ
-6 RGWIAVTNK
+6 WN
-15 DGLWKEEQDRVSG
+15 EEQERVTL
-28 VTRLLAGRIRVLSEE
+28 VTRQLASHIRALQEE
-43 LGLHRT
+43 LGTHRSD
-49 EVVDMRKDFWEE
+49 VVDMRKDFWEE

-83 QILSERERHHLQSS
+83 QILNERERHHLQSS

-109 PYFGRIDFT
+109 PYFGRIDFR
-118 EAPDGKTEQ
+118 EQ
-127 IYLGIGSLMED
+127 GVEQAERIYLGIGSLMED

-158 APGPAAYDTPGGV
+158 APGPASYETPGGEIA
-171 VSGTMDL
+171 GEMEL
-178 KRQFVIDDGII
+178 KRQFVIDHGVI
-189 EVMFDTGVT
+189 EVMFDTGMT

-212 DDKMKSIV
+212 DDRMKNIV

-225 EQNAIIRND
+225 EQNAVIRND

-302 FQMYLEHRLGHEFQL
+302 FQMYLEHRLGQEFQL
-317 EDVFNQ
+317 EDVFSQ
-323 TESLL
+323 TERLL
-328 NAPDGPEAGIRRA
+328 NDPDGPQALVSRDGIE
-341 GIAYKSSVLFL
+341 YKSSVAFL
-352 DAIRRYVFLLEREG
+352 DVIRTYASQLEREG
-366 MLFKPVVFQGRVIVG
+366 MLFKPLMFQGRAIVDR
-381 KEEMLQKFYSYDP
+381 EEMVRQFYSYDP
-394 AIKLANR
+394 AIRLANR
-401 IDLMTG
+401 IDLMIG
-407 WLLKKISDFGH
+407 WLLKKIAAFSV
-418 EERSAA
+418 EERNAP
-424 WVEDQIELLESE
+424 WVEEQIELLDTSD
-436 EYHRAYQMMLRKK
+436 YQRAYQMVRRK
-449 KGKAETFNDFG
+449 GGGHNESFEDFDL
-460 TEKELLGRYVV
+460 EKSSLARYVI

-479 RWVKRGRFVDVKGLY
+479 GWTKRGRFVDVKGLY
-494 STLFTDFELLEQLNG
+494 CRLFSDREWMEELNG
-509 ATPLPAEWDDICVQ
+509 HAPLPERWEEISAQ
-523 TLGTISANELSYED
+523 TLETIGEGNLAFED

-630 EIVEFTRAMIPG
+630 EIVEFTRSMIPG
-642 GEKIIPFNRRGEEP
+642 GDKIIPFNRRGEEP
-656 LVQSVEDEPELLTA
+656 LVSA
-670 VERDI
+670 VGTE
-675 AELHSRG
+675 AELVGAVADDILELHAQG

-689 CKTAEESSRVYKE
+689 CKTAEESGLVHAA
-702 LKSRLPVSLV
+702 LKDQLPVQLV

-740 IYDGS
+740 IYNGS
-745 NIQYSRETE
+745 AERYNRENE

-764 AMHLLHIYSL
+764 AMHVLHIFSL
-774 GEPSH
+774 GQPSR
-779 FLPAVKKVTPVAE
+779 FLPAVKAFAAE
-792 SVSR
+792 S

>member
-1 VSTFK
+1 MDK
-6 RGWIAVTNK
+6 HDHEWQ
-15 DGLWKEEQDRVSG
+15 EEQERVTG
-28 VTRLLAGRIRVLSEE
+28 ITRQLSTHIRLLSEE

-49 EVVDMRKDFWEE
+49 DVVDMRKDFWEE

-77 SLRQQS
+77 SLRQQA
-83 QILSERERHHLQSS
+83 QILNERERHHLQSS

-109 PYFGRIDFT
+109 PYFGRIDFS
-118 EAPDGKTEQ
+118 ESADDAADK

-138 DGTFL
+138 NGTFL

-158 APGPAAYDTPGGV
+158 APGPAAYDTPGGLI
-171 VSGTMDL
+171 SGNMEL
-178 KRQFVIDDGII
+178 KRQFVIDNGEI

-212 DDKMKSIV
+212 DDRMKSIV

-225 EQNAIIRND
+225 EQNAVIRND
-234 KSRMLVVQGAA
+234 RSRMLVVQGAA

-302 FQMYLEHRLGHEFQL
+302 FQMYLEHRLGQEFQL

-328 NAPDGPEAGIRRA
+328 NAPDGPEASIRRA
-341 GIAYKSSVLFL
+341 GITYKSSVSFL
-352 DAIRRYVFLLEREG
+352 DVIRRYVNLLEHEG
-366 MLFKPVVFQGRVIVG
+366 MMFKPLMFQGRAVVG
-381 KEEMLQKFYSYDP
+381 KEEMERQFYSYDP
-394 AIKLANR
+394 NIKLANR
-401 IDLMTG
+401 IELMTG
-407 WLLKKISDFGH
+407 WLLKRIAAFSI
-418 EERSAA
+418 EERSAS
-424 WVEDQIELLESE
+424 WVEDQIELMDNSD
-436 EYHRAYQMMLRKK
+436 YQRAYNMMRRK
-449 KGKAETFNDFG
+449 GGGHNDSFDDFE
-460 TEKELLGRYVV
+460 TEKIMLARYIV

-479 RWVKRGRFVDVKGLY
+479 GWTKRGRFVDVKGLY
-494 STLFTDFELLEQLNG
+494 SRLFTDRELMDSLNSG
-509 ATPLPAEWDDICVQ
+509 QVLPDVWDDICSF
-523 TLGTISANELSYED
+523 TLATIAGNELAYED

-601 LGDLAGLVSIYGAE
+601 LGDLAGLVSIYGEE

-642 GEKIIPFNRRGEEP
+642 GEKIVPFNRRGEEP
-656 LVQSVEDEPELLTA
+656 LLTVVDCEADLLASVEQDVLN
-670 VERDI
+670 
-675 AELHSRG
+675 LHAQG

-689 CKTAEESSRVYKE
+689 CKTAEESARVHSE
-702 LKSRLPVSLV
+702 LQSRLPVRLV

-745 NIQYSRETE
+745 AEKYGREHE

-774 GEPSH
+774 GQPNP
-779 FLPAVKKVTPVAE
+779 FLPAAVRET
-792 SVSR
+792 VSAGALQD

>member
-1 VSTFK
+1 MDKHDHEWQKEQERVNGITKLLSTH
-6 RGWIAVTNK
+6 I
-15 DGLWKEEQDRVSG
+15 
-28 VTRLLAGRIRVLSEE
+28 RLLSEE

-49 EVVDMRKDFWEE
+49 DVVDMRKDFWEE

-77 SLRQQS
+77 SLRQQA
-83 QILSERERHHLQSS
+83 QILNERERHHLQSS

-109 PYFGRIDFT
+109 PYFGRIDFS
-118 EAPDGKTEQ
+118 EAGDAAADT

-138 DGTFL
+138 NGTFL

-158 APGPAAYDTPGGV
+158 APGPASYETPGGQIT
-171 VSGTMDL
+171 GTMEL
-178 KRQFVIDDGII
+178 KRQFVIDNGEI

-212 DDKMKSIV
+212 DDRMKSIV

-225 EQNAIIRND
+225 EQNAVIRND
-234 KSRMLVVQGAA
+234 RSRMLVVQGAA

-302 FQMYLEHRLGHEFQL
+302 FQMYLEHRLGQEFQL
-317 EDVFNQ
+317 EDVFSQ

-328 NAPDGPEAGIRRA
+328 NAPDGEEAYIRRE
-341 GIAYKSSVLFL
+341 GIAYKSSVAFL
-352 DAIRRYVFLLEREG
+352 SAIRQYVNLLEHEG
-366 MLFKPVVFQGRVIVG
+366 MLFKPLMFQGKAVAS
-381 KEEMLQKFYSYDP
+381 KEEMERQFYSYDP
-394 AIKLANR
+394 GIKLANR
-401 IDLMTG
+401 IELMTG
-407 WLLKKISDFGH
+407 WLLKKIAAFGA

-424 WVEDQIELLESE
+424 WVDEQIELMDNSD
-436 EYHRAYQMMLRKK
+436 YQRAYNQMRRK
-449 KGKAETFNDFG
+449 GGGHNDSFDDYDAERI
-460 TEKELLGRYVV
+460 LLARYVV

-479 RWVKRGRFVDVKGLY
+479 GWTKRGRFVDVKALY
-494 STLFTDFELLEQLNG
+494 SRLFEGRELIESLDTLQ
-509 ATPLPAEWDDICVQ
+509 PLPEAWDEICAQ
-523 TLGTISANELSYED
+523 TLAAIRGNELAYED

-601 LGDLAGLVSIYGAE
+601 LGDLAGLVSIYGEE

-642 GEKIIPFNRRGEEP
+642 GEKIVPFNRRGG
-656 LVQSVEDEPELLTA
+656 
-670 VERDI
+670 
-675 AELHSRG
+675 SR
-682 YHYVAVI
+682 Y
-689 CKTAEESSRVYKE
+689 
-702 LKSRLPVSLV
+702 
-712 TKETPNF
+712 
-719 QKGTLVLPAYLAKGV
+719 
-734 EFDAVI
+734 
-740 IYDGS
+740 
-745 NIQYSRETE
+745 
-754 RKLFYTACTR
+754 
-764 AMHLLHIYSL
+764 
-774 GEPSH
+774 
-779 FLPAVKKVTPVAE
+779 
-792 SVSR
+792 